1 MWLIAVA
8 VLVFAVCPSIA
19 FAENVQYSGSLV
31 VVTKHSV
38 WVRTANGVVA
48 CARLPDA
55 GDLSAQTLAGR
66 YRVGQQVLMKAVIVP
81 QFRDDE
87 DNRMYDFELKALT
100 YLRPASQQELAGAL
114 GSPARRVLDNLLPVA
129 ESDDPMRNISL
140 KTLKLPDGNETFD
153 AKLERSRVVTEQY
166 LAALPDF
173 NADESALLR
182 NSPVSSTP
190 KWRIIETLNSEV
202 SFRGVS
208 TMRRIRESSP
218 LERLTAWSAVWN

>member
-1 MWLIAVA
+1 M
-8 VLVFAVCPSIA
+8 
-19 FAENVQYSGSLV
+19 
-31 VVTKHSV
+31 T
-38 WVRTANGVVA
+38 
-48 CARLPDA
+48 
-55 GDLSAQTLAGR
+55 
-66 YRVGQQVLMKAVIVP
+66 
-81 QFRDDE
+81 
-87 DNRMYDFELKALT
+87 
-100 YLRPASQQELAGAL
+100 
-114 GSPARRVLDNLLPVA
+114 
-129 ESDDPMRNISL
+129 NISL

-173 NADESALLR
+173 NADENAVLR
-182 NSPVSSTP
+182 NAPVSTTP